1 LTEPYK
7 VQRSQAVKAGTV
19 NRELPLLKH
28 MLTKAR
34 DWGYLR
40 QNPAKAVKLPK
51 EPPGRLCYLE
61 LEEIERL
68 LDACDDPQNYLK
80 KKYPRGDLNSRHRD

>member
-1 LTEPYK
+1 
-7 VQRSQAVKAGTV
+7 
-19 NRELPLLKH
+19 

>member
-1 LTEPYK
+1 
-7 VQRSQAVKAGTV
+7 
-19 NRELPLLKH
+19 
-28 MLTKAR
+28 MLT
-34 DWGYLR
+34 
-40 QNPAKAVKLPK
+40 KAVKLPK
-51 EPPGRLCYLE
+51 EPPGRLRYLE

>member
-1 LTEPYK
+1 

-28 MLTKAR
+28 MLTKA
-34 DWGYLR
+34 
-40 QNPAKAVKLPK
+40 VKLPK
-51 EPPGRLCYLE
+51 EPPGRLRYLE

-68 LDACDDPQNYLK
+68 LDACDDPQNSLK
-80 KKYPRGDLNSRHRD
+80 VISI